1 MNEPNDSDE
10 VVTDPFAGTEPFVAP
25 TSPGLAE
32 ETPVPDTIP
41 APVAEP
47 QPDPYV
53 PSPRRVAQE

>member
-10 VVTDPFAGTEPFVAP
+10 VVTDPFGLEPLVAP
-25 TSPGLAE
+25 PSPGPAE
-32 ETPVPDTIP
+32 ETQAPDVSP
-41 APVAEP
+41 APAAEP